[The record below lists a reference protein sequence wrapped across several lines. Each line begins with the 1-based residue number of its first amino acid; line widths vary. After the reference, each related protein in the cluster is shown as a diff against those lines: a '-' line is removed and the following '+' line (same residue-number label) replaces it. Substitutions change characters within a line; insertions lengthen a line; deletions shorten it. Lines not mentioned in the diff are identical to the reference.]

1 MIILRCDAANMA
13 TTLLCKIPNVNPKMP
28 ALWSDIAINGKS
40 TDYIDNNS
48 LSLIMIN
55 IFNLDVSY
63 SVKFKHT

>member
-40 TDYIDNNS
+40 TDYIDNSNS
-48 LSLIMIN
+48 LSLIMMNTYIQA
-55 IFNLDVSY
+55 
-63 SVKFKHT
+63 